1 MSAVKIFLI
10 SCIIGIGSSG
20 CGNEVSQGVYNIPV
34 TLDTCSTE
42 TQSLAFVTLE
52 RFLDKQIDSIRIAL
66 EEEKNTIGVN
76 TYKVDNKV
84 VICIKENN
92 FDYNDTIPP
101 FKATSMLSN
110 IVYRHNPNSFGSTGM
125 VVIHPINQS
134 NSIQMPVFFK
144 EGSDAQTV
152 KINLNQFPYINENI
166 DILINLLANCQGCEL
181 NISVIPTEGES
192 MKTFI
197 LTYPSNL
204 KSEAV
209 AEIKEVLT
217 MLNSNKDIKDMISRI
232 SFSIETNPHISTTVG
247 RSIDL
252 GL

>member
-1 MSAVKIFLI
+1 M
-10 SCIIGIGSSG
+10 
-20 CGNEVSQGVYNIPV
+20 
-34 TLDTCSTE
+34 
-42 TQSLAFVTLE
+42 
-52 RFLDKQIDSIRIAL
+52 
-66 EEEKNTIGVN
+66 
-76 TYKVDNKV
+76 
-84 VICIKENN
+84 VI
-92 FDYNDTIPP
+92 Y
-101 FKATSMLSN
+101 
-110 IVYRHNPNSFGSTGM
+110 
-125 VVIHPINQS
+125 PINQS

-181 NISVIPTEGES
+181 NISVIPTKGES

-217 MLNSNKDIKDMISRI
+217 MLNSNKDIKNMISMI
-232 SFSIETNPHISTTVG
+232 SFSVETNPHIPTTVG
-247 RSIDL
+247 RSIPLRVWSSPDFFEKEDVITEFLAKHPDCYLRIWLTPSSNNHEIPENILHSKIIYKGNTVAPEEGINKLIEDL
-252 GL
+252 SRGEFHRY